1 MLHNEDLSCATC
13 PHSPGELGTASE
25 RLNPHKN
32 CEVGSVTPCS
42 SLPNLQKVKSFAKSL
57 LNDPRE
63 IQTQV
68 TGPLGLWF

>member
-1 MLHNEDLSCATC
+1 MQPVLTV
-13 PHSPGELGTASE
+13 LGSVALLRE
-25 RLNPHKN
+25 WLNPHKN

-42 SLPNLQKVKSFAKSL
+42 ALPNLPKVKSFAKSL

-68 TGPLGLWF
+68 TGPLGLWS